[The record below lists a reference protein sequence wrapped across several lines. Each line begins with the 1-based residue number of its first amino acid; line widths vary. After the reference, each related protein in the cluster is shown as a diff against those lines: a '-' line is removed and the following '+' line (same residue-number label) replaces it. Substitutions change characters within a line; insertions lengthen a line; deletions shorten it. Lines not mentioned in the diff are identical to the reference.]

1 MRRRAA
7 IGIAAPAIAA
17 LALTLPTVA
26 EAHLV
31 ATGMGPIYDGV
42 THFGLSPEDWLPVI
56 GLGFYAGLR
65 GPADARAA
73 LAAVTLGWLGG
84 GALAMA
90 GLTPPPIVL
99 PALTALLYLGIGGL
113 LAANRAFKPAMTAGV
128 GVALGV
134 VRGVA
139 DLVGVPGSL
148 AHALTLLGMGV
159 SVFVVLALAVSVTLP
174 MRRLWMI
181 VAARVS
187 GSWLAAL
194 GLLFAGWIL
203 RFGAAVQ

>member
-1 MRRRAA
+1 MRGGTAV
-7 IGIAAPAIAA
+7 GFAA
-17 LALTLPTVA
+17 LALSLPGVA
-26 EAHLV
+26 QAHLV

-65 GPADARAA
+65 GAGHARAV

-84 GALAMA
+84 GAIAMA

-99 PALTALLYLGIGGL
+99 PALTALLYLGVGGL
-113 LAANRAFKPAMTAGV
+113 LAANRDLRPAIAAAI
-128 GVALGV
+128 GVALGL

-139 DLVGVPGSL
+139 DLVGVAGSL
-148 AHALTLLGMGV
+148 AHALTLVGMGT
-159 SVFVVLALAVSVTLP
+159 SVFVVFALAVSVTLP

-181 VAARVS
+181 VAARVG